1 VTDYRKNG
9 GAVGGGGGAGLPA
22 ATGSG
27 EVPISTGAG
36 TTYVASPFG
45 AEVGIAL
52 GGLIGSVAGK
62 TVIGDGAGSVATT
75 SADVSA
81 LLAAANASAAR
92 AAIGVAGT
100 TLGHLWERPAPA
112 SVALGSTF
120 ISSDDLTEQV
130 SSGAAVTPATIT
142 SGWMQRIPSGIGA
155 GRAGLVGR
163 AYVNSVD
170 LSAYVI
176 DATTIACL
184 FEWDGLVP
192 ASTYSEV
199 LTLGDGT
206 NEAVGVHVLLQAN
219 AGNTDL
225 MAYTA
230 NLGTVLISNVNAALN
245 AVGLHAIVIA
255 PVINSGHKWR
265 FSYDGSPVAE
275 VAINGGAYVAPGTNS
290 ISFGGRADGSFP
302 LSGKVIELAVW
313 STPAVAPAP
322 AVPLSNANILALA
335 TLPATPTYELPES
348 ASTGAATIMLQA
360 RRFDPRTSATLPARG
375 VATALTVV
383 GTKATL

>member
-1 VTDYRKNG
+1 MITVGTTVVSGSPING
-9 GAVGGGGGAGLPA
+9 GGGGGAPSGTGVVTVTGGVYDVPSSTDDVVMSGL
-22 ATGSG
+22 SG
-27 EVPISTGAG
+27 L
-36 TTYVASPFG
+36 
-45 AEVGIAL
+45 VGGVL
-52 GGLIGSVAGK
+52 GEAI
-62 TVIGDGAGSVATT
+62 IGDGAGSVQQT
-75 SADVSA
+75 SADVSGF
-81 LLAAANASAAR
+81 LAAANSAAAR
-92 AAIGVAGT
+92 TAIGVAGT

-112 SVALGSTF
+112 SVALGATF

-130 SSGAAVTPATIT
+130 SSGVVVSPATIA

-155 GRAGLVGR
+155 GRAGLVGS
-163 AYVNSVD
+163 AFVNSVD
-170 LSAYVI
+170 LSAYTI
-176 DATTIACL
+176 NATTVACL

-192 ASTYSEV
+192 STTYSEIV
-199 LTLGDGT
+199 TLGDGT

-230 NLGTVLISNVNAALN
+230 NLGTVLIPNVNAALN

-265 FSYDGSPVAE
+265 FSYDGSVVAE

-290 ISFGGRADGSFP
+290 IAFGRRPDANFP
-302 LSGKVIELAVW
+302 LSGKVIEMAVW
-313 STPAVAPAP
+313 SAPT
-322 AVPLSNANILALA
+322 LSNANILALA

>member
-9 GAVGGGGGAGLPA
+9 SAVGGGGAPSGTGVVTVTGGVFDVPSSTDDVVMAGL
-22 ATGSG
+22 SG
-27 EVPISTGAG
+27 L
-36 TTYVASPFG
+36 
-45 AEVGIAL
+45 VGGVL
-52 GGLIGSVAGK
+52 GEAIV
-62 TVIGDGAGSVATT
+62 GDGAGSVQQT
-75 SADVSA
+75 SADVSGF
-81 LLAAANASAAR
+81 LAAADASAAR
-92 AAIGVAGT
+92 TAIGVAGT

-112 SVALGSTF
+112 SVALGSSF

-155 GRAGLVGR
+155 GRAGLVGS
-163 AYVNSVD
+163 AFVNSVD

-176 DATTIACL
+176 NATTVACL

-219 AGNTDL
+219 GANTDL

-230 NLGTVLISNVNAALN
+230 NLGTVLIPNVNAALN

-255 PVINSGHKWR
+255 PINDGGHKWR
-265 FSYDGSPVAE
+265 FSYDGSVVAD

-290 ISFGGRADGSFP
+290 IGFGRRPDANFP
-302 LSGKVIELAVW
+302 LSGKVIELAAW
-313 STPAVAPAP
+313 SAPT
-322 AVPLSNANILALA
+322 LSNANILALA

-348 ASTGAATIMLQA
+348 ASTGAATIMVQA

>member
-1 VTDYRKNG
+1 MTDYRKNG
-9 GAVGGGGGAGLPA
+9 SAVGGGGAGLPA

-52 GGLIGSVAGK
+52 GGLIGSVSGK
-62 TVIGDGAGSVATT
+62 TVIGDGAGNVTTT
-75 SADVSA
+75 SADVSGF
-81 LLAAANASAAR
+81 LATANASAAR
-92 AAIGVAGT
+92 TAIGVAGT

-130 SSGAAVTPATIT
+130 SSGVAVSPATIT

-163 AYVNSVD
+163 AFVNSVD
-170 LSAYVI
+170 LSAYTI
-176 DATTIACL
+176 NNTTIACL

-219 AGNTDL
+219 GVNTDL

-230 NLGTVLISNVNAALN
+230 NLGTVLIPNVNAALN
-245 AVGLHAIVIA
+245 AVGLHSIVIA
-255 PVINSGHKWR
+255 PIIDGVHKWR
-265 FSYDGSPVAE
+265 FSYDGSVVAD

-290 ISFGGRADGSFP
+290 IGFGRRPDANFP
-302 LSGKVIELAVW
+302 LSGKVIELAAW
-313 STPAVAPAP
+313 SAPT
-322 AVPLSNANILALA
+322 LSNANILALA

>member
-1 VTDYRKNG
+1 MITVGTTVVSGSPING
-9 GAVGGGGGAGLPA
+9 GGGGGAPSGTGVVTVTGGVYDVPSSTDDVVMAGL
-22 ATGSG
+22 SG
-27 EVPISTGAG
+27 L
-36 TTYVASPFG
+36 
-45 AEVGIAL
+45 VGGVL
-52 GGLIGSVAGK
+52 GEGI
-62 TVIGDGAGSVATT
+62 IGDGAGSVQQT
-75 SADVSA
+75 SADVSSF
-81 LLAAANASAAR
+81 LAAADASAAR
-92 AAIGVAGT
+92 TAIGVAGT

-112 SVALGSTF
+112 SVALGATF

-130 SSGAAVTPATIT
+130 SSGVVVSPATIS

-155 GRAGLVGR
+155 GRAGLVGS
-163 AYVNSVD
+163 AFVNSVD

-176 DATTIACL
+176 NATTVACL

-230 NLGTVLISNVNAALN
+230 NLGTVLIPSINSLPNAA
-245 AVGLHAIVIA
+245 GLHAIVIA
-255 PVINSGHKWR
+255 PIDDGGHKWR
-265 FSYDGSPVAE
+265 FSYDGSVVAD

-290 ISFGGRADGSFP
+290 IAFGRRPDANFP

-348 ASTGAATIMLQA
+348 ASTGAATIMVQA

>member
-9 GAVGGGGGAGLPA
+9 SAVGGGGAGLPVA
-22 ATGSG
+22 AGAG
-27 EVPISTGAG
+27 EVPLSTGAG
-36 TTYVASPFG
+36 TVYAAANLGDEVSAAIASSIG
-45 AEVGIAL
+45 AILGQAL
-52 GGLIGSVAGK
+52 
-62 TVIGDGAGSVATT
+62 IGDGAGDITTT

-81 LLAAANASAAR
+81 VLAAADAAAAR
-92 AAIGVAGT
+92 TALGVAST
-100 TLGHLWERPAPA
+100 TLGHLWERPAPG
-112 SVALGSTF
+112 SVALGSSF

-130 SSGAAVTPATIT
+130 SSGVVVSPATIT

-155 GRAGLVGR
+155 GRAGLVGS
-163 AYVNSVD
+163 AFVNSVD
-170 LSAYVI
+170 LSAYTI
-176 DATTIACL
+176 NATTVACL

-192 ASTYSEV
+192 STTYSEIV
-199 LTLGDGT
+199 TFGDGT

-219 AGNTDL
+219 GANTDL

-255 PVINSGHKWR
+255 PINDGGHKWR
-265 FSYDGSPVAE
+265 FSYDGSVVAD

-290 ISFGGRADGSFP
+290 VAFGRRPDANFP

-313 STPAVAPAP
+313 SAPT
-322 AVPLSNANILALA
+322 LSNANILALA

>member
-9 GAVGGGGGAGLPA
+9 SAVGGGGAGLPV

-62 TVIGDGAGSVATT
+62 TVIGDGAGSVVTT
-75 SADVSA
+75 SADVSGF
-81 LLAAANASAAR
+81 LAAANASAAR
-92 AAIGVAGT
+92 TAIGVAGT

-130 SSGAAVTPATIT
+130 SSGVAVSPATIT

-155 GRAGLVGR
+155 GRAGLVGS
-163 AYVNSVD
+163 AFVNSVD
-170 LSAYVI
+170 LSAYTI
-176 DATTIACL
+176 NNTTIACL

-219 AGNTDL
+219 GVNTDL

-230 NLGTVLISNVNAALN
+230 NLGTVLIPNVNAALN
-245 AVGLHAIVIA
+245 AVGLHSIVIA
-255 PVINSGHKWR
+255 PIIDGVHKWR
-265 FSYDGSPVAE
+265 FSYDGSVVAD

-290 ISFGGRADGSFP
+290 IGFGRRPDANFP
-302 LSGKVIELAVW
+302 LSGKVVELAAW
-313 STPAVAPAP
+313 SAPT
-322 AVPLSNANILALA
+322 LSNANILALA